1 MRPAHLPKSALE
13 DRLVE
18 VAGTPSE
25 PPKRSSVARPLPVGA
40 RARRLQ
46 RRLLLR
52 DRSLEGLYWLFEQYV
67 GRPLVNLCR
76 IPAMIRLLGAQVRR
90 EFGVSIPRQAWDQAR
105 LILFHGAKA
114 WVYYV
119 LEFYR
124 DGAMANVDAVIMKNE
139 IKHGLFKGLN
149 RIDPEAK
156 DRAKALGDKLKVSRW
171 CTDNGI
177 PHPHPIML
185 VEDGEISWPGG
196 SRADLDRDLFV
207 KRRQGMGAYGSAS
220 YWRTGPF
227 EYRDEEGRR
236 LTLDEI
242 TAELQRRSQRSKRD
256 RLMVMPLLHNHP
268 GLADLAEVTLITF
281 RLITCLDEAL
291 QPVLTNAYLRSMTK
305 LEPNWD
311 TGWIEEYGA
320 PIDLETG
327 ALGRLTGD
335 KAPALSEWFDHHPV
349 TGAAVTGRIV
359 PCWPELAALA
369 VKAHR
374 LVPERVIIGWD
385 MAIAPDGPSLLEG
398 NSFLDPVFPERVFRQ
413 PIGHMRLGQL
423 LDFHLDRLEAK
434 LDDPAWRYP

>member
-1 MRPAHLPKSALE
+1 MRHVQLPKRE
-13 DRLVE
+13 VE
-18 VAGTPSE
+18 LAPWASPQARTPQ
-25 PPKRSSVARPLPVGA
+25 PLAKPLPVGA
-40 RARRLQ
+40 RGRRLQ

-52 DRSLEGLYWLFEQYV
+52 DRSLEGLYWLFDQYV
-67 GRPLVNLCR
+67 GRPLVNLSR
-76 IPAMIRLLGAQVRR
+76 IPAMIRLVGRQVQR
-90 EFGVSIPRQAWDQAR
+90 EFGVSIPRQVWDQAR

-124 DGAMANVDAVIMKNE
+124 DGAMANADAVVMKNE

-156 DRAKALGDKLKVSRW
+156 DHAKALGDKLKVSRW
-171 CTDNGI
+171 CTENEI
-177 PHPHPIML
+177 PHPHPIVL
-185 VEDGEISWPGG
+185 VENGEISWLG

-207 KRRQGMGAYGSAS
+207 KRRHGRGAFNAAS

-227 EYRDEEGRR
+227 AYRDEEGRQV
-236 LTLDEI
+236 TLDGI
-242 TAELQRRSQRSKRD
+242 MAEVQRRSLRSKRD

-268 GLADLAEVTLITF
+268 AIADLADVTLIAF
-281 RLITCLDEAL
+281 RLITCLDEEL
-291 QPVLTNAYLRSMTK
+291 KPVLTNAYLRSMTK
-305 LEPNWD
+305 LEPDWD
-311 TGWIEEYGA
+311 VGLIEEYGA

-349 TGAAVTGRIV
+349 TGAQVTGRIV

-369 VKAHR
+369 IKAHR
-374 LVPERVIIGWD
+374 LVPERPIIGWD
-385 MAIAPDGPSLLEG
+385 MAITPDGPSLLEG
-398 NSFLDPVFPERVFRQ
+398 NSFLDPIFPERVFRQ
-413 PIGHMRLGQL
+413 PIGEMRLGEL

-434 LDDPAWRYP
+434 LDDPTWRYP

>member
-1 MRPAHLPKSALE
+1 MRPAHLPESDLE
-13 DRLVE
+13 ERLAPAE
-18 VAGTPSE
+18 ASSPAH
-25 PPKRSSVARPLPVGA
+25 RSPARPVPVGA

-46 RRLLLR
+46 RRLLFR
-52 DRSLEGLYWLFEQYV
+52 DRSLEGLYWLFDQYI
-67 GRPLVNLCR
+67 GRPLVNLYR
-76 IPAMIRLLGAQVRR
+76 IPTMIRLLGAQVRR
-90 EFGVSIPRQAWDQAR
+90 EFGVPIWRQVLDQAR
-105 LILFHGAKA
+105 LILFHGGKA

-119 LEFYR
+119 FELYR
-124 DGAMANVDAVIMKNE
+124 EGAMADAGAFLMKNE
-139 IKHGLFKGLN
+139 VKHGLFKGLN
-149 RIDPEAK
+149 RIDPEAR
-156 DRAKALGDKLKVSRW
+156 DRARKLGDKLEVSYW
-171 CTDNGI
+171 CSENDI
-177 PHPHPIML
+177 PHPRPIML

-207 KRRQGMGAYGSAS
+207 KRRHGMGAYGSAS

-227 EYRDEEGRR
+227 EYRDEEGRGV
-236 LTLDEI
+236 TLDEI
-242 TAELQRRSQRSKRD
+242 TAELQRRSLRSKHD

-268 GLADLAEVTLITF
+268 GLADLADVTLITF
-281 RLITCLDEAL
+281 RLITCLDEML

-305 LEPNWD
+305 LEPDWN
-311 TGWIEEYGA
+311 TGMIEEYGA

-335 KAPALSEWFDHHPV
+335 KAAALSDWFDHHPV

-369 VKAHR
+369 LKAHR

-385 MAIAPDGPSLLEG
+385 MAITPEGPSLLEG

-413 PIGHMRLGQL
+413 PIGAMRLGQL

-434 LDDPAWRYP
+434 LNNPAWRYP

>member
-1 MRPAHLPKSALE
+1 MRHAQLPKRESEQGLE
-13 DRLVE
+13 ASPDSL
-18 VAGTPSE
+18 
-25 PPKRSSVARPLPVGA
+25 KRQSTPLPVGA

-52 DRSLEGLYWLFEQYV
+52 DRSLEGLYWLFDQYL
-67 GRPLVNLCR
+67 GRPLVNLYR
-76 IPAMIRLLGAQVRR
+76 IPAMIRLVGAQVRR
-90 EFGVSIPRQAWDQAR
+90 EFGVSIRRQVWDQAR

-124 DGAMANVDAVIMKNE
+124 DGAMANVGAFIMKNE

-171 CTDNGI
+171 CTENDI

-185 VEDGEISWPGG
+185 VEGGEISWLG

-207 KRRQGMGAYGSAS
+207 KRRHGRGAYNSAS

-236 LTLDEI
+236 VTLDEI
-242 TAELQRRSQRSKRD
+242 TEELQRRSQRSKRD

-268 GLADLAEVTLITF
+268 ALADLADVTLIAF
-281 RLITCLDEAL
+281 RLITCLDEEL
-291 QPVLTNAYLRSMTK
+291 RPVLTNAYLRSMTK
-305 LEPNWD
+305 LEPQWD
-311 TGWIEEYGA
+311 VGLIEEYGA

-335 KAPALSEWFDHHPV
+335 KAPALSEWFDRHPV
-349 TGAAVTGRIV
+349 TGAQVTGRIV

-369 VKAHR
+369 LKAHR

-385 MAIAPDGPSLLEG
+385 MAITPDGPSLLEG

-413 PIGHMRLGQL
+413 PIGQMRLGEL
-423 LDFHLDRLEAK
+423 LDFHLGRLEAK

>member
-1 MRPAHLPKSALE
+1 MHPVDLAKRDRE
-13 DRLVE
+13 ERLVPGAE
-18 VAGTPSE
+18 ASQRVP
-25 PPKRSSVARPLPVGA
+25 ARPLPVGA
-40 RARRLQ
+40 KARRLQ

-52 DRSLEGLYWLFEQYV
+52 DRSLEGLYWLFDQYI
-67 GRPLVNLCR
+67 GRPLVNLYR

-90 EFGVSIPRQAWDQAR
+90 EFGVPIRRQVWDQAR

-119 LEFYR
+119 FELYR
-124 DGAMANVDAVIMKNE
+124 DGAMANVDAFVMKNE
-139 IKHGLFKGLN
+139 VKHGLFKGLN
-149 RIDPEAK
+149 RIDPEAR

-171 CTDNGI
+171 CTENDI
-177 PHPHPIML
+177 PHPRPIML
-185 VEDGEISWPGG
+185 LEDGEISWPGG

-207 KRRQGMGAYGSAS
+207 KRRHGMGAYGSAS

-227 EYRDEEGRR
+227 QYRDDENRHV
-236 LTLDEI
+236 TLDEI
-242 TAELQRRSQRSKRD
+242 TEQLRRRSQRSKRD

-268 GLADLAEVTLITF
+268 ALADLADVTLITF

-291 QPVLTNAYLRSMTK
+291 RPVLTNAYLRSMTK
-305 LEPNWD
+305 LEPDWD
-311 TGWIEEYGA
+311 TGLIEEYGA

-335 KAPALSEWFDHHPV
+335 KASALSDWFDHHPV

-369 VKAHR
+369 LKAHR

-385 MAIAPDGPSLLEG
+385 MAITPEGPSLLEG

-413 PIGHMRLGQL
+413 PIGQMRLGAL
-423 LDFHLDRLEAK
+423 LDFHLDRLEAR
-434 LDDPAWRYP
+434 LNDPAWRYP

>member
-1 MRPAHLPKSALE
+1 MRHAQMPTGELEIGPEAL
-13 DRLVE
+13 
-18 VAGTPSE
+18 SE
-25 PPKRSSVARPLPVGA
+25 TGNPQSVLKPLPVGA

-52 DRSLEGLYWLFEQYV
+52 DRSLEGLYWLFDQYV
-67 GRPLVNLCR
+67 GRPLVNLSR
-76 IPAMIRLLGAQVRR
+76 IPAMIRLVGRQVQR
-90 EFGVSIPRQAWDQAR
+90 EFGVSIPRQIWDQAR

-124 DGAMANVDAVIMKNE
+124 DGAMANVDAVVMKNE

-171 CTDNGI
+171 CTENEI
-177 PHPHPIML
+177 PHPHPVVL
-185 VEDGEISWPGG
+185 VENAEIAWLG

-207 KRRQGMGAYGSAS
+207 KRRHGRGAYNAAS

-227 EYRDEEGRR
+227 EYRDEEGRQT
-236 LTLDEI
+236 TLDEI
-242 TAELQRRSQRSKRD
+242 MAELQRRSLRSKRD

-268 GLADLAEVTLITF
+268 ALADLADVTLIAF
-281 RLITCLDEAL
+281 RLITCLDEEL
-291 QPVLTNAYLRSMTK
+291 RPVLTNAYLRSMTK
-305 LEPNWD
+305 LEPTWD
-311 TGWIEEYGA
+311 VGLIEEYGA

-327 ALGRLTGD
+327 VLGRLTGD
-335 KAPALSEWFDHHPV
+335 KAPALSEWFDRHPV
-349 TGAAVTGRIV
+349 TNAQVTGRTV
-359 PCWPELAALA
+359 PCWPALAALA
-369 VKAHR
+369 IKAHR
-374 LVPERVIIGWD
+374 LVPERPIIGWD
-385 MAIAPDGPSLLEG
+385 MAITPEGPSLLEG
-398 NSFLDPVFPERVFRQ
+398 NSFLDPIFPERVFRQ

-434 LDDPAWRYP
+434 LDDPTWRYP